1 VTGWSPRCG
10 PGPRGAVP
18 PAEGGPG
25 DGVDGPGGALPE
37 WRTLASAEVY
47 RNPWIR
53 VREDQVVRPDGR
65 PGLYGVVTT
74 GRAVG
79 VLPFVDDDHV
89 LLVRQRRYVTGD
101 VTWEMPTGG
110 AHPDETLVA
119 AAQRELAEE
128 TGYRAGRL
136 DPLTSFVSSKSIL
149 DEWAHL
155 FIGHQLEAVGGDRAG
170 MVGDPTEVIEL
181 HSVPFEQVVRLV
193 TEGTIV
199 DAMTVIAVLLA
210 DQSRHTQA

>member
-1 VTGWSPRCG
+1 VTP
-10 PGPRGAVP
+10 VD
-18 PAEGGPG
+18 GGPG
-25 DGVDGPGGALPE
+25 DGVGGRDETAGSGLPA
-37 WRTLASAEVY
+37 WQTVASTEVY

-53 VREDQVVRPDGR
+53 VREDRVVRPDGR

-89 LLVRQRRYVTGD
+89 LLVRQRRYVTGE

-110 AHPDETLVA
+110 AHPDESLAA
-119 AAQRELAEE
+119 AAQRELVEE

-155 FIGHQLEAVGGDRAG
+155 FIGRQLDAVGGDRAG
-170 MVGDPTEVIEL
+170 VVGDPTEVIEL
-181 HSVPFEQVVRLV
+181 HTVPFEQVVGLV
-193 TEGTIV
+193 TQGTIV

-210 DQSRHTQA
+210 DRSRHTQA